1 MQTAK
6 ANSKSKQSG
15 KTAVRTPAVS
25 EAVAAQAQDPV
36 AAGSP
41 DMKPAEPQA
50 TDIGA
55 VNPVAETSPVE
66 QPAVHPETDVRLL
79 DLNKI
84 VNSTYN
90 PRKNFREE
98 TLLELAES
106 IRQSGVLQPIC
117 VRPRDEGFEI
127 VYGERR
133 YWAAAM
139 ANLKFI
145 PALVRDLSDAEAE
158 DAAITENLQRED
170 VRPREEAAAYKRAL
184 QSGRHTIES
193 LVGKFGKSEAYIRS
207 RLKLCELIDA
217 LAGMLDK
224 EEISV
229 GVATEIAKY
238 PADIQQEV
246 YNDHFAEGCY
256 SSWKTARIKEI
267 ARRLYERYMTKLESY
282 NFDKTEC
289 LSCQHNTANQVLF
302 KDECTGGCAGCQ
314 NRECMIRKNNEFLV
328 QKAVKLLKDDPRT
341 TLATGGET
349 PAAVQEALEQEGYH
363 VEELEYSVYHYD
375 KGPQMPDA
383 PQAEEFESEEEFSE
397 AQEEYEA
404 EMAAFAEETQ
414 QLEFDISEGRV
425 RKYAVIGNL
434 DIEIRYEEI
443 EDEEREVTV
452 NEGQDDEHKVFVTV
466 VPPSPLEGLMQQD
479 RRNREI
485 CYEHITTDM
494 KRVFLDV
501 KVANKPLQKEEQQ
514 MFYYAVM
521 QRVMSDSKLRQCGF
535 RPKEGSYLTDREQ
548 FAAAG
553 RITVK
558 QQAALVRAFLV
569 DYFRS
574 AAPEYGC
581 TDETLLTGMMCRFA
595 DMNFTEQS
603 QKVQQEYLQVYER
616 RKARLQEQI
625 DALQAKAESEELA
638 VSMQEAPDV
647 EPEELPDLLPD
658 ETPDAEPSP
667 EPLIIPMD
675 PDIEPDTRMP
685 EEMKAAA

>member
-55 VNPVAETSPVE
+55 VNPVAETSPAE
-66 QPAVHPETDVRLL
+66 QPAAHPETDVRLL

-90 PRKNFREE
+90 PRKNFRED

-106 IRQSGVLQPIC
+106 IKQSGVLQPIC

-139 ANLKFI
+139 AGLKFI
-145 PALVRDLSDAEAE
+145 PALIRELSDAEAE

-184 QSGRHTIES
+184 QSGRHTVES

-256 SSWKTARIKEI
+256 NSWKTARIKDI

-302 KDECTGGCAGCQ
+302 RDECAGGCAGCQ
-314 NRECMIRKNNEFLV
+314 NRECMIRKNEEFLV
-328 QKAVKLLKDDPRT
+328 QKALKLLKDDPRT
-341 TLATGGET
+341 MLATAGDT
-349 PAAVQEALEQEGYH
+349 PVAVLEALEKEGYH
-363 VEELEYSVYHYD
+363 VEELEYYINYYD
-375 KGPQMPDA
+375 TAPQMPDA
-383 PQAEEFESEEEFSE
+383 PQAENYVSETDIAE
-397 AQEEYEA
+397 AQERYEA
-404 EMAAFAEETQ
+404 RMARFAEQTQ
-414 QLEFDISEGRV
+414 QLEFNISEGRV
-425 RKYAVIGNL
+425 RKYAVIRSL
-434 DIEIRYEEI
+434 DIEFRYEELD
-443 EDEEREVTV
+443 DEEREVTV
-452 NEGQDDEHKVFVTV
+452 DNGQGGHTVHITV
-466 VPPSPLEGLMQQD
+466 VPPSPLEGLLQRD

-485 CYEHITTDM
+485 CYEHITADM
-494 KRVFLDV
+494 KRLFLDV
-501 KVANKPLQKEEQQ
+501 KVANKPLQKEEQH

-535 RPKEGSYLTDREQ
+535 RPKEGSYLTDEEQ

-553 RITVK
+553 RITAK
-558 QQAALVRAFLV
+558 QQAALTRAYLV
-569 DYFRS
+569 DFFRS
-574 AAPEYGC
+574 AAPEYRC

-595 DMNFTEQS
+595 DLNFAEQS
-603 QKVQQEYLQVYER
+603 KAVQQQYLETYEK

-625 DALQAKAESEELA
+625 DALHAKAEAEEMA
-638 VSMQEAPDV
+638 VSMQEAPDF
-647 EPEELPDLLPD
+647 EPETMPDLLPD
-658 ETPDAEPSP
+658 ETPDAAPQ
-667 EPLIIPMD
+667 PLIIPMD

>member
-1 MQTAK
+1 
-6 ANSKSKQSG
+6 
-15 KTAVRTPAVS
+15 
-25 EAVAAQAQDPV
+25 
-36 AAGSP
+36 
-41 DMKPAEPQA
+41 
-50 TDIGA
+50 
-55 VNPVAETSPVE
+55 
-66 QPAVHPETDVRLL
+66 
-79 DLNKI
+79 
-84 VNSTYN
+84 
-90 PRKNFREE
+90 
-98 TLLELAES
+98 
-106 IRQSGVLQPIC
+106 
-117 VRPRDEGFEI
+117 
-127 VYGERR
+127 
-133 YWAAAM
+133 
-139 ANLKFI
+139 
-145 PALVRDLSDAEAE
+145 
-158 DAAITENLQRED
+158 
-170 VRPREEAAAYKRAL
+170 
-184 QSGRHTIES
+184 
-193 LVGKFGKSEAYIRS
+193 
-207 RLKLCELIDA
+207 
-217 LAGMLDK
+217 
-224 EEISV
+224 
-229 GVATEIAKY
+229 
-238 PADIQQEV
+238 
-246 YNDHFAEGCY
+246 
-256 SSWKTARIKEI
+256 
-267 ARRLYERYMTKLESY
+267 
-282 NFDKTEC
+282 
-289 LSCQHNTANQVLF
+289 
-302 KDECTGGCAGCQ
+302 
-314 NRECMIRKNNEFLV
+314 
-328 QKAVKLLKDDPRT
+328 
-341 TLATGGET
+341 
-349 PAAVQEALEQEGYH
+349 
-363 VEELEYSVYHYD
+363 
-375 KGPQMPDA
+375 MPDA
-383 PQAEEFESEEEFSE
+383 PQAEEFESEEDFT
-397 AQEEYEA
+397 AAKEEYGA
-404 EMAAFAEETQ
+404 EMAVFAEETQ

-425 RKYAVIGNL
+425 RKYAIIGNL

-658 ETPDAEPSP
+658 EPPAAEPSP

>member
-1 MQTAK
+1 MQTMK
-6 ANSKSKQSG
+6 SDSKSKKSG
-15 KTAVRTPAVS
+15 KGAAAAVIV
-25 EAVAAQAQDPV
+25 PV
-36 AAGSP
+36 AVTPETQGQTS
-41 DMKPAEPQA
+41 
-50 TDIGA
+50 
-55 VNPVAETSPVE
+55 AETAATQDSGAEVQASVAPTVPVQQE
-66 QPAVHPETDVRLL
+66 EPLVQLL

-90 PRKNFREE
+90 PRKDFREE
-98 TLLELAES
+98 TLLELSES

-117 VRPRDEGFEI
+117 VRPKDEGFEI

-139 ANLKFI
+139 AGLKYI
-145 PALVRDLSDAEAE
+145 PALVRELTDAEAE

-170 VRPREEAAAYKRAL
+170 VKPREEAAAYNKAI

-207 RLKLCELIDA
+207 RLKLCGLIDA
-217 LAGMLDK
+217 LAEQLDK

-238 PADIQQEV
+238 PAEVQQQVFDE
-246 YNDHFAEGCY
+246 HFAEGCY
-256 SSWKTARIKEI
+256 SSWKNARVKEI

-302 KDECTGGCAGCQ
+302 RDECSGGCAGCQ
-314 NRECMIRKNNEFLV
+314 NRECMIRKNEEFLV
-328 QKAVKLLKDDPRT
+328 QKALKLLKDVPRT
-341 TLATGGET
+341 TRSTTGDT
-349 PAAVQEALEQEGYH
+349 PVAVLEALGKEGYH
-363 VEELEYSVYHYD
+363 VEELEYHISYYD
-375 KGPQMPDA
+375 EAPQMPDT
-383 PQAEEFESEEEFSE
+383 PQAENYVSETDFAE
-397 AQEEYEA
+397 AQERYEA
-404 EMAAFAEETQ
+404 RMARFAEQTQ
-414 QLEFDISEGRV
+414 QLEFDVSEGRV
-425 RKYAVIGNL
+425 RKYAVIRSL
-434 DIEIRYEEI
+434 DIEFRYEELD
-443 EDEEREVTV
+443 DEEREVTV
-452 NEGQDDEHKVFVTV
+452 DDGQGGHTVHVTV
-466 VPPSPLEGLMQQD
+466 VPPSPLEGLLQQD

-535 RPKEGSYLTDREQ
+535 RPKESSYLTDSEQ

-553 RITVK
+553 RITAK
-558 QQAALVRAFLV
+558 QQAALIRAYLV

-574 AAPEYGC
+574 AAPEYRC

-603 QKVQQEYLQVYER
+603 QKVQQEYLKVYER

-625 DALQAKAESEELA
+625 DALHAKAEAEEMA
-638 VSMQEAPDV
+638 VSMQEVSDF
-647 EPEELPDLLPD
+647 EPEQQPEEPEVQPD
-658 ETPDAEPSP
+658 EIQPQLPTVIPADP
-667 EPLIIPMD
+667 E
-675 PDIEPDTRMP
+675 IEPDTRMP
-685 EEMKAAA
+685 EEMHMAA

>member
-55 VNPVAETSPVE
+55 VNPVAETSPAE
-66 QPAVHPETDVRLL
+66 QPAAHPETDVRLL

-106 IRQSGVLQPIC
+106 IKQSGVLQPIC

-133 YWAAAM
+133 YWGAAM
-139 ANLKFI
+139 AGLKFI
-145 PALVRDLSDAEAE
+145 PALVRNLSDAEAE

-184 QSGRHTIES
+184 QSGRHTVES

-217 LAGMLDK
+217 LAGLLDK

-246 YNDHFAEGCY
+246 YDDHFAEGCY

-341 TLATGGET
+341 TLATDGET
-349 PAAVQEALEQEGYH
+349 PAAVLEALEQEGYH
-363 VEELEYSVYHYD
+363 VEELEYNAGYYD
-375 KGPQMPDA
+375 KAPQMPDV
-383 PQAEEFESEEEFSE
+383 PQAENYVSEVDFAE
-397 AQEEYEA
+397 AQERHEIRMIRFTEQ
-404 EMAAFAEETQ
+404 TQ

-443 EDEEREVTV
+443 GDEEREVTV

-466 VPPSPLEGLMQQD
+466 VPPSPLEGLLQQE
-479 RRNREI
+479 RRYREI

-553 RITVK
+553 RITAK
-558 QQAALVRAFLV
+558 QQAALVRAYLV
-569 DYFRS
+569 DS
-574 AAPEYGC
+574 GVWMYG
-581 TDETLLTGMMCRFA
+581 R
-595 DMNFTEQS
+595 N
-603 QKVQQEYLQVYER
+603 
-616 RKARLQEQI
+616 
-625 DALQAKAESEELA
+625 
-638 VSMQEAPDV
+638 APDGNDV
-647 EPEELPDLLPD
+647 PLRGYELHGAEPEGAARVSESLRASQSPSSGADRCFAGKSRSGRKGRFDAGDSGLRARGTPGSGAGRDARRRAVAGAAYYSAGSRYRTRHPNAGGD
-658 ETPDAEPSP
+658 ENGGIVT
-667 EPLIIPMD
+667 
-675 PDIEPDTRMP
+675 T
-685 EEMKAAA
+685 

>member
-1 MQTAK
+1 MQTMK
-6 ANSKSKQSG
+6 SDSKSKKSG
-15 KTAVRTPAVS
+15 KGAAAAVIV
-25 EAVAAQAQDPV
+25 PV
-36 AAGSP
+36 AVTPETQGQTS
-41 DMKPAEPQA
+41 
-50 TDIGA
+50 
-55 VNPVAETSPVE
+55 AETAATQDSGAEVQASVAPTVPVQQE
-66 QPAVHPETDVRLL
+66 EPLVQLL

-90 PRKNFREE
+90 PRKDFREE
-98 TLLELAES
+98 TLLELSES

-117 VRPRDEGFEI
+117 VRPKDEGFEI

-139 ANLKFI
+139 AGLKYI
-145 PALVRDLSDAEAE
+145 PDLVRELTDAEAE

-170 VRPREEAAAYKRAL
+170 VKPREEAAAYNKAI

-207 RLKLCELIDA
+207 RLKLCGLIDA
-217 LAGMLDK
+217 LAEQLDK

-238 PADIQQEV
+238 PAEVQQQVFDE
-246 YNDHFAEGCY
+246 HFAEGCY
-256 SSWKTARIKEI
+256 SSWKNARVKEI

-302 KDECTGGCAGCQ
+302 RDECSGGCAGCQ
-314 NRECMIRKNNEFLV
+314 NRECMIRKNEEFLV
-328 QKAVKLLKDDPRT
+328 QKALKLLKDDPRT
-341 TLATGGET
+341 TLATTGDT
-349 PAAVQEALEQEGYH
+349 PVAVLEALGKEGYH
-363 VEELEYSVYHYD
+363 VEELEYHISYYD
-375 KGPQMPDA
+375 EAPQMPDT
-383 PQAEEFESEEEFSE
+383 PQAENYVSETDFAE
-397 AQEEYEA
+397 AQERYEA
-404 EMAAFAEETQ
+404 RMARFAEQTQ
-414 QLEFDISEGRV
+414 QLEFDVSEGRV
-425 RKYAVIGNL
+425 RKYAVIRSL
-434 DIEIRYEEI
+434 DIEFRYEELD
-443 EDEEREVTV
+443 DEEREVTV
-452 NEGQDDEHKVFVTV
+452 DDGQGGHTVHVTV
-466 VPPSPLEGLMQQD
+466 VPPSPLEGLLQQD

-535 RPKEGSYLTDREQ
+535 RPKESSYLTDSEQ

-553 RITVK
+553 RITAK
-558 QQAALVRAFLV
+558 QQAALIRAYLV

-574 AAPEYGC
+574 AAPEYRC

-603 QKVQQEYLQVYER
+603 QKVQQEYLKVYER

-625 DALQAKAESEELA
+625 DALHAKAEAEEMA
-638 VSMQEAPDV
+638 VSMQEVSDF
-647 EPEELPDLLPD
+647 EPEQQPEEPEVQPD
-658 ETPDAEPSP
+658 EIQPQLPTVIPADP
-667 EPLIIPMD
+667 E
-675 PDIEPDTRMP
+675 IEPDTRMP
-685 EEMKAAA
+685 EEMHMAA

>member
-15 KTAVRTPAVS
+15 KSAVRTPAVS

-55 VNPVAETSPVE
+55 VNPVAETSPAE
-66 QPAVHPETDVRLL
+66 QPAAHPETDVRLL

-106 IRQSGVLQPIC
+106 IKQSGVLQPIC

-139 ANLKFI
+139 AGLKFI

-256 SSWKTARIKEI
+256 NSWKTARIKEI

-341 TLATGGET
+341 TLATDGET
-349 PAAVQEALEQEGYH
+349 PAAVLEALEQEGYH
-363 VEELEYSVYHYD
+363 VEELEYNAGYYD
-375 KGPQMPDA
+375 KAPQMPDV
-383 PQAEEFESEEEFSE
+383 PQAENYVSEVDFAE
-397 AQEEYEA
+397 AQERHEIRMIRFTEQ
-404 EMAAFAEETQ
+404 TQ

-443 EDEEREVTV
+443 GDEEVTV

-466 VPPSPLEGLMQQD
+466 VPPSPLEGLLQQE
-479 RRNREI
+479 RRYREI

-553 RITVK
+553 RITAK
-558 QQAALVRAFLV
+558 QQAALVRAYLV

-574 AAPEYGC
+574 AAPDFRC

-603 QKVQQEYLQVYER
+603 QKVQQEYLKVYER

-625 DALQAKAESEELA
+625 DALQAKAEAEEKVA
-638 VSMQEAPDV
+638 SMQETPDF
-647 EPEELPDLLPD
+647 EPEELPDLVPD
-658 ETPDAEPSP
+658 EMPDAEPSP
-667 EPLIIPMD
+667 EPLIIPLD

-685 EEMKAAA
+685 EEMKTAA

>member
-1 MQTAK
+1 MQTMK
-6 ANSKSKQSG
+6 SNSKSKKSG
-15 KTAVRTPAVS
+15 KC
-25 EAVAAQAQDPV
+25 VAAAAIVQGTVTPKTQEQA
-36 AAGSP
+36 S
-41 DMKPAEPQA
+41 
-50 TDIGA
+50 
-55 VNPVAETSPVE
+55 AETATTQDSGAEVQASVVPTVPVQQE
-66 QPAVHPETDVRLL
+66 EPLVQLL

-90 PRKNFREE
+90 PRKDFREE
-98 TLLELAES
+98 TLLELSES

-117 VRPRDEGFEI
+117 VRPKDEGFEI

-139 ANLKFI
+139 AGLKYI
-145 PALVRDLSDAEAE
+145 PALVRELTDAEAE

-170 VRPREEAAAYKRAL
+170 VKPREEAAAYNKAI

-207 RLKLCELIDA
+207 RLKLCGLIDA
-217 LAGMLDK
+217 LAAQLDK

-238 PADIQQEV
+238 PAEVQQQVFDE
-246 YNDHFAEGCY
+246 HFAEGCY
-256 SSWKTARIKEI
+256 SSWKNARVKEI

-302 KDECTGGCAGCQ
+302 RDECSGGCAGCQ
-314 NRECMIRKNNEFLV
+314 NRECMIRKNEEFLV
-328 QKAVKLLKDDPRT
+328 QKALKLLKDDPRT
-341 TLATGGET
+341 TLATAGDT
-349 PAAVQEALEQEGYH
+349 PVAVLEALEKEGYH
-363 VEELEYSVYHYD
+363 VEELEYYINYYD
-375 KGPQMPDA
+375 KAPQMPNA
-383 PQAEEFESEEEFSE
+383 PQAENYVSETDFTE
-397 AQEEYEA
+397 AQERYEA
-404 EMAAFAEETQ
+404 RMARFAEQTQ
-414 QLEFDISEGRV
+414 QLEFNVSEGRV
-425 RKYAVIGNL
+425 RKYAVIRSL
-434 DIEIRYEEI
+434 DIEFRYEELD
-443 EDEEREVTV
+443 DEEREVTV
-452 NEGQDDEHKVFVTV
+452 DDGQGGHTVHVTV
-466 VPPSPLEGLMQQD
+466 VPPSPLEGLLQQD

-553 RITVK
+553 RITAK
-558 QQAALVRAFLV
+558 QQAALIRAYLV
-569 DYFRS
+569 DFFRS
-574 AAPEYGC
+574 AAPEYRC

-595 DMNFTEQS
+595 DLNFAEQS
-603 QKVQQEYLQVYER
+603 EAVQQQYLETYEK

-625 DALQAKAESEELA
+625 DALHAKAEAEELA
-638 VSMQEAPDV
+638 VSIQEAPDF
-647 EPEELPDLLPD
+647 EPEKLPDLQPD
-658 ETPDAEPSP
+658 ETPDAAPQ
-667 EPLIIPMD
+667 PLIIPID
-675 PDIEPDTRMP
+675 PEIEPDTRIP
-685 EEMKAAA
+685 EEMKMAA

>member
-1 MQTAK
+1 MK
-6 ANSKSKQSG
+6 SDSKSKKSG
-15 KTAVRTPAVS
+15 KGAAAAVIV
-25 EAVAAQAQDPV
+25 PV
-36 AAGSP
+36 AVTPETQGQTS
-41 DMKPAEPQA
+41 
-50 TDIGA
+50 
-55 VNPVAETSPVE
+55 AETAATQDSGAEVQASVAPTVPVQQE
-66 QPAVHPETDVRLL
+66 EPLVQLL

-90 PRKNFREE
+90 PRKDFREE
-98 TLLELAES
+98 TLLELSES

-117 VRPRDEGFEI
+117 VRPKDEGFEI

-139 ANLKFI
+139 AGLKYI
-145 PALVRDLSDAEAE
+145 PALVRELTDAEAE

-170 VRPREEAAAYKRAL
+170 VKPREEAAAYNKAI

-207 RLKLCELIDA
+207 RLKLCGLIDA
-217 LAGMLDK
+217 LAEQLDK

-238 PADIQQEV
+238 PAEVQQQVFDE
-246 YNDHFAEGCY
+246 HFAEGCY
-256 SSWKTARIKEI
+256 SSWKNARVKEI

-302 KDECTGGCAGCQ
+302 RDECSGGCAGCQ
-314 NRECMIRKNNEFLV
+314 NRECMIRKNEEFLV
-328 QKAVKLLKDDPRT
+328 QKALKLLKDDPRT
-341 TLATGGET
+341 TLATTGDT
-349 PAAVQEALEQEGYH
+349 PVAVLEALGKEGYH
-363 VEELEYSVYHYD
+363 VEELEYHISYYD
-375 KGPQMPDA
+375 EAPQMPDT
-383 PQAEEFESEEEFSE
+383 PQAENYVSETDFAE
-397 AQEEYEA
+397 AQERYEA
-404 EMAAFAEETQ
+404 RMARFAEQTQ
-414 QLEFDISEGRV
+414 QLEFDVSEGRV
-425 RKYAVIGNL
+425 RKYAVIRSL
-434 DIEIRYEEI
+434 DIEFRYEELD
-443 EDEEREVTV
+443 DEEREVTV
-452 NEGQDDEHKVFVTV
+452 DDGQGGHTVHVTV
-466 VPPSPLEGLMQQD
+466 VPPSPLEGLLQQD

-535 RPKEGSYLTDREQ
+535 RPKESSYLTDSEQ

-553 RITVK
+553 RITAK
-558 QQAALVRAFLV
+558 QQAALIRAYLV

-574 AAPEYGC
+574 AAPEYRC

-603 QKVQQEYLQVYER
+603 QKVQQEYLKVYER

-625 DALQAKAESEELA
+625 DALHAKAEAEEMA
-638 VSMQEAPDV
+638 VSMQEVSDF
-647 EPEELPDLLPD
+647 EPEQQPEEPEVQPD
-658 ETPDAEPSP
+658 EIQPQLPTVIPADP
-667 EPLIIPMD
+667 E
-675 PDIEPDTRMP
+675 IEPDTRMP
-685 EEMKAAA
+685 EEMHMAA

>member
-1 MQTAK
+1 MQTMK
-6 ANSKSKQSG
+6 SDSKSKKSG
-15 KTAVRTPAVS
+15 KGAAAAVIV
-25 EAVAAQAQDPV
+25 PV
-36 AAGSP
+36 AVTPETQGQTS
-41 DMKPAEPQA
+41 
-50 TDIGA
+50 
-55 VNPVAETSPVE
+55 AETAATQDSGAEVQASVAPTVPVQQE
-66 QPAVHPETDVRLL
+66 EPLVQLL

-90 PRKNFREE
+90 PRKDFREE
-98 TLLELAES
+98 TLLELSES

-117 VRPRDEGFEI
+117 VRPKDEGFEI

-139 ANLKFI
+139 AGLKYI
-145 PALVRDLSDAEAE
+145 PALVRELTDAEAE

-170 VRPREEAAAYKRAL
+170 VKPREEAAAYNKAI

-207 RLKLCELIDA
+207 RLKLCGLIDA
-217 LAGMLDK
+217 LAEQLDK

-238 PADIQQEV
+238 PAEVQQQVFDE
-246 YNDHFAEGCY
+246 HFAEGCY
-256 SSWKTARIKEI
+256 SSWKNARVKEI

-302 KDECTGGCAGCQ
+302 RDECSGGCAGCQ
-314 NRECMIRKNNEFLV
+314 NRECMIRKNEEFLV
-328 QKAVKLLKDDPRT
+328 QKALKLLKDDPRT
-341 TLATGGET
+341 TLATTGDT
-349 PAAVQEALEQEGYH
+349 PVAVLEALGKEGYH
-363 VEELEYSVYHYD
+363 VEELEYHISYYD
-375 KGPQMPDA
+375 EAPQMPDT
-383 PQAEEFESEEEFSE
+383 PQAENYVSETDFAE
-397 AQEEYEA
+397 AQERYEA
-404 EMAAFAEETQ
+404 RMARFAEQTQ
-414 QLEFDISEGRV
+414 QLEFDVSEGRV
-425 RKYAVIGNL
+425 RKYAVIRSL
-434 DIEIRYEEI
+434 DIEFRYEELD
-443 EDEEREVTV
+443 DEEREVTV
-452 NEGQDDEHKVFVTV
+452 DDGQGGHTVHVTV
-466 VPPSPLEGLMQQD
+466 VPPSPLEGLLQQD

-501 KVANKPLQKEEQQ
+501 KVANKPFQKEEQQ

-553 RITVK
+553 RITAK
-558 QQAALVRAFLV
+558 QQAALVRAYLV

-574 AAPEYGC
+574 AAPDFRC

-603 QKVQQEYLQVYER
+603 QKVQQEYLKVYER

-625 DALQAKAESEELA
+625 DALHAKAEAEEMA
-638 VSMQEAPDV
+638 VSMQEVSDF
-647 EPEELPDLLPD
+647 EPEQQPEEPEVQPD
-658 ETPDAEPSP
+658 EIQPQLPTVIPADP
-667 EPLIIPMD
+667 E
-675 PDIEPDTRMP
+675 IEPDTRMP
-685 EEMKAAA
+685 EEMHMAA

>member
-1 MQTAK
+1 MQTMK
-6 ANSKSKQSG
+6 SDSKSKKSG
-15 KTAVRTPAVS
+15 KGAAAAVIV
-25 EAVAAQAQDPV
+25 PV
-36 AAGSP
+36 AVTPETQGQTS
-41 DMKPAEPQA
+41 
-50 TDIGA
+50 
-55 VNPVAETSPVE
+55 AETAATQDSGAEVQASVAPTVPVQQE
-66 QPAVHPETDVRLL
+66 EPLVQLL

-90 PRKNFREE
+90 PRKDFREE
-98 TLLELAES
+98 TLLELSES

-117 VRPRDEGFEI
+117 VRPKDEGFEI

-139 ANLKFI
+139 AGLKYI
-145 PALVRDLSDAEAE
+145 PALVRELTDAEAE

-170 VRPREEAAAYKRAL
+170 VKPREEAAAYNKAI

-207 RLKLCELIDA
+207 RLKLCGLIDA
-217 LAGMLDK
+217 LAEQLDK

-238 PADIQQEV
+238 PAEVQQQVFDE
-246 YNDHFAEGCY
+246 HFAEGCY
-256 SSWKTARIKEI
+256 SSWKNARVKEI

-341 TLATGGET
+341 TLATDGET
-349 PAAVQEALEQEGYH
+349 PAAVLEALEKEGYH

-434 DIEIRYEEI
+434 DIEFRYEEI
-443 EDEEREVTV
+443 EDEEREMTV

-466 VPPSPLEGLMQQD
+466 VPPSPLEGLLQQE
-479 RRNREI
+479 RRYREI

-535 RPKEGSYLTDREQ
+535 RPKESSYLTDSEQ

-553 RITVK
+553 RITAK
-558 QQAALVRAFLV
+558 QQAALIRAYLV

-574 AAPEYGC
+574 AAPEYRC
-581 TDETLLTGMMCRFA
+581 TDETLLTGMMCCFA

-603 QKVQQEYLQVYER
+603 QKVQQEYLKVYER

-625 DALQAKAESEELA
+625 DALHAKAEAEEMA
-638 VSMQEAPDV
+638 VSMQEVSDF
-647 EPEELPDLLPD
+647 EPEQQPEEPEVQPD
-658 ETPDAEPSP
+658 EIQPQLPTVIPADP
-667 EPLIIPMD
+667 E
-675 PDIEPDTRMP
+675 IEPDTRMP
-685 EEMKAAA
+685 EEMHMAA

>member
-1 MQTAK
+1 MQTMK
-6 ANSKSKQSG
+6 SDSKSKKSG
-15 KTAVRTPAVS
+15 KGAAAAVIV
-25 EAVAAQAQDPV
+25 PV
-36 AAGSP
+36 AVTPETQGQTS
-41 DMKPAEPQA
+41 
-50 TDIGA
+50 
-55 VNPVAETSPVE
+55 AETAATQDSGAEVQASVAPTVPVQQE
-66 QPAVHPETDVRLL
+66 EPLVQLL

-90 PRKNFREE
+90 PRKDFREE
-98 TLLELAES
+98 TLLELSES

-117 VRPRDEGFEI
+117 VRPKDEGFEI

-139 ANLKFI
+139 AGLKYI
-145 PALVRDLSDAEAE
+145 PALVRELTDAEAE

-170 VRPREEAAAYKRAL
+170 VKPREEAAAYNKAI

-207 RLKLCELIDA
+207 RLKLCGLIDA
-217 LAGMLDK
+217 LAEQLDK

-238 PADIQQEV
+238 PAEVQQQVFDE
-246 YNDHFAEGCY
+246 HFAEGCY
-256 SSWKTARIKEI
+256 SSWKHARVKEI

-302 KDECTGGCAGCQ
+302 RDECSGGCAGCQ
-314 NRECMIRKNNEFLV
+314 NRECMIRKNEEFLV
-328 QKAVKLLKDDPRT
+328 QKALKLLKDDPRT
-341 TLATGGET
+341 TLATTGDT
-349 PAAVQEALEQEGYH
+349 PVAVLEALGKEGYH
-363 VEELEYSVYHYD
+363 VEELEYHISYYD
-375 KGPQMPDA
+375 EAPQMPDT
-383 PQAEEFESEEEFSE
+383 PQAENYVSETDFAE
-397 AQEEYEA
+397 AQERYEA
-404 EMAAFAEETQ
+404 RMARFAEQTQ
-414 QLEFDISEGRV
+414 QLEFDVSEGRV
-425 RKYAVIGNL
+425 RKYAVIRSL
-434 DIEIRYEEI
+434 DIEFRYEELD
-443 EDEEREVTV
+443 DEEREVTV
-452 NEGQDDEHKVFVTV
+452 DDGQGGHTVHVTV
-466 VPPSPLEGLMQQD
+466 VPPSPLEGLLQQD

-494 KRVFLDV
+494 KRVLLDV

-535 RPKEGSYLTDREQ
+535 RPKESSYLTDSEQ

-553 RITVK
+553 RITAK
-558 QQAALVRAFLV
+558 QQAALIRAYLV

-574 AAPEYGC
+574 AAPEYRC

-603 QKVQQEYLQVYER
+603 QKVQQEYLKVYER

-625 DALQAKAESEELA
+625 DALHAKAEAEEMA
-638 VSMQEAPDV
+638 VSMQEVSDF
-647 EPEELPDLLPD
+647 EPEQQPEEPEVQPD
-658 ETPDAEPSP
+658 EIQPQLPTVIPADP
-667 EPLIIPMD
+667 E
-675 PDIEPDTRMP
+675 IEPDTRMP
-685 EEMKAAA
+685 EEMHMAA

>member
-55 VNPVAETSPVE
+55 VNPVAETSPAE
-66 QPAVHPETDVRLL
+66 QPAAHPETDVRLL

-90 PRKNFREE
+90 PRKNFRED

-139 ANLKFI
+139 AGLQFI
-145 PALVRDLSDAEAE
+145 PALIRELSDAEAE

-170 VRPREEAAAYKRAL
+170 VKPREEAAAYNKAI

-193 LVGKFGKSEAYIRS
+193 LVCKFGKSEAYIRS

-217 LAGMLDK
+217 LAEMLDK
-224 EEISV
+224 EDISV

-238 PADIQQEV
+238 PAEIQQEV

-256 SSWKTARIKEI
+256 NSWKTARIKDI

-282 NFDKTEC
+282 NFDKIEC

-302 KDECTGGCAGCQ
+302 RDECAGGCAGCQ
-314 NRECMIRKNNEFLV
+314 NRECMIRKNEEFLV
-328 QKAVKLLKDDPRT
+328 QKALKLLKDDPRT
-341 TLATGGET
+341 TLATAGDT
-349 PAAVQEALEQEGYH
+349 PVAVLEALEKEGYH
-363 VEELEYSVYHYD
+363 VEELEYYINYYD
-375 KGPQMPDA
+375 TAPQMPDA
-383 PQAEEFESEEEFSE
+383 PQAENYVSETDFAE
-397 AQEEYEA
+397 AQERYEA
-404 EMAAFAEETQ
+404 RMARFAEQTQ
-414 QLEFDISEGRV
+414 QLEFNVSEGRV
-425 RKYAVIGNL
+425 RKYAVIRSL
-434 DIEIRYEEI
+434 DIEFRYEELD
-443 EDEEREVTV
+443 DEEQEVTV
-452 NEGQDDEHKVFVTV
+452 DDGQGGHTVHVTV
-466 VPPSPLEGLMQQD
+466 VPPSPLEGLLQRD

-485 CYEHITTDM
+485 CYEHITADM
-494 KRVFLDV
+494 KRLFLDV

-535 RPKEGSYLTDREQ
+535 RPKEDSYLTAEEQ

-553 RITVK
+553 RITAK
-558 QQAALVRAFLV
+558 QQAALIRAYLV
-569 DYFRS
+569 DFFRS
-574 AAPEYGC
+574 AAPEYRC

-595 DMNFTEQS
+595 DLNFAEQS
-603 QKVQQEYLQVYER
+603 EAVQQQYLETYEK

-625 DALQAKAESEELA
+625 DALHAKAEAEELA
-638 VSMQEAPDV
+638 VSMQEAPDF
-647 EPEELPDLLPD
+647 EPEDLPDLLPD
-658 ETPDAEPSP
+658 ETPDAAPQ
-667 EPLIIPMD
+667 PLIIPMD

>member
-1 MQTAK
+1 MQTMK
-6 ANSKSKQSG
+6 SDSKSKKSG
-15 KTAVRTPAVS
+15 KGAAAAVIV
-25 EAVAAQAQDPV
+25 PV
-36 AAGSP
+36 AVTPETQGQTS
-41 DMKPAEPQA
+41 
-50 TDIGA
+50 
-55 VNPVAETSPVE
+55 AETAATQDSGAEVQASVAPTVPVQQE
-66 QPAVHPETDVRLL
+66 EPLVQLL

-90 PRKNFREE
+90 PRKDFREE
-98 TLLELAES
+98 TLLELSES

-117 VRPRDEGFEI
+117 VRPKDEGFEI

-139 ANLKFI
+139 AGLKYI
-145 PALVRDLSDAEAE
+145 PALVRELTDAEAE

-170 VRPREEAAAYKRAL
+170 VKPREEAAAYNKAI

-207 RLKLCELIDA
+207 RLKLCGLIDA
-217 LAGMLDK
+217 LAEQLDK

-238 PADIQQEV
+238 PAEVQQQVFDE
-246 YNDHFAEGCY
+246 HFAEGCY
-256 SSWKTARIKEI
+256 SSWKNARVKEI

-302 KDECTGGCAGCQ
+302 RDECSGGCAGCQ
-314 NRECMIRKNNEFLV
+314 NRECMIRKNEEFLV
-328 QKAVKLLKDDPRT
+328 QKALKLLKDDPRT
-341 TLATGGET
+341 TLATTGDT
-349 PAAVQEALEQEGYH
+349 PVAVLEALGKEGYH
-363 VEELEYSVYHYD
+363 VEELEYHISYYD
-375 KGPQMPDA
+375 EAPQMPDT
-383 PQAEEFESEEEFSE
+383 PQAENYVSETDFAE
-397 AQEEYEA
+397 AQERYEA
-404 EMAAFAEETQ
+404 RMARFAEQTQ
-414 QLEFDISEGRV
+414 QLEFDVSEGRV
-425 RKYAVIGNL
+425 RKYAVIRSL
-434 DIEIRYEEI
+434 DIEFRYEELD
-443 EDEEREVTV
+443 DEEREVTV
-452 NEGQDDEHKVFVTV
+452 DDGQGGHTVHVTV
-466 VPPSPLEGLMQQD
+466 VPPSPLEGLLQQD

-535 RPKEGSYLTDREQ
+535 RPKESSYLTDSEQ

-553 RITVK
+553 RITAK
-558 QQAALVRAFLV
+558 QQAALIRAYLV

-574 AAPEYGC
+574 AAPEYRC

-595 DMNFTEQS
+595 DMNFAEQS
-603 QKVQQEYLQVYER
+603 QKVQQEYLKVYER

-625 DALQAKAESEELA
+625 DALHAKAEAEEMA
-638 VSMQEAPDV
+638 VSMQEVSDF
-647 EPEELPDLLPD
+647 EPEQQPEEPEVQPD
-658 ETPDAEPSP
+658 EIQPQLPTVIPADP
-667 EPLIIPMD
+667 E
-675 PDIEPDTRMP
+675 IEPDTRMP
-685 EEMKAAA
+685 EEMHMAA

>member
-1 MQTAK
+1 MQTMK
-6 ANSKSKQSG
+6 SDSKSKKSG
-15 KTAVRTPAVS
+15 KGAAAAVIV
-25 EAVAAQAQDPV
+25 PV
-36 AAGSP
+36 AVTPETQGQTS
-41 DMKPAEPQA
+41 
-50 TDIGA
+50 
-55 VNPVAETSPVE
+55 AETAATQDSGAEVQASVAPMVPVQQE
-66 QPAVHPETDVRLL
+66 EPLVQLL

-90 PRKNFREE
+90 PRKDFREE
-98 TLLELAES
+98 TLLELSES

-117 VRPRDEGFEI
+117 VRPKDEGFEI

-139 ANLKFI
+139 AGLKYI
-145 PALVRDLSDAEAE
+145 PALVRELTDAEAE

-170 VRPREEAAAYKRAL
+170 VKPREEAAAYNKAI

-207 RLKLCELIDA
+207 RLKLCGLIDA
-217 LAGMLDK
+217 LAEQLDK

-238 PADIQQEV
+238 PAEVQQQVFDE
-246 YNDHFAEGCY
+246 HFAEGCY
-256 SSWKTARIKEI
+256 SSWKNARVKEI

-302 KDECTGGCAGCQ
+302 RDECSGGCAGCQ
-314 NRECMIRKNNEFLV
+314 NRECMIRKNEEFLV
-328 QKAVKLLKDDPRT
+328 QKALKLLKDDPRT
-341 TLATGGET
+341 TLATTGDT
-349 PAAVQEALEQEGYH
+349 PVAVLEALGKEGYH
-363 VEELEYSVYHYD
+363 VEELEYHISYYD
-375 KGPQMPDA
+375 EAPQMPDT
-383 PQAEEFESEEEFSE
+383 PQAENYVSETDFAE
-397 AQEEYEA
+397 AQERYEA
-404 EMAAFAEETQ
+404 RMARFAEQTQ
-414 QLEFDISEGRV
+414 QLEFDVSEGRV
-425 RKYAVIGNL
+425 RKYAVIRSL
-434 DIEIRYEEI
+434 DIEFRYEELD
-443 EDEEREVTV
+443 DEEREVTV
-452 NEGQDDEHKVFVTV
+452 DDGQGGHTVHVTV
-466 VPPSPLEGLMQQD
+466 VPPSPLEGLLQQD

-535 RPKEGSYLTDREQ
+535 RPKESSYLTDSEQ

-553 RITVK
+553 RITAK
-558 QQAALVRAFLV
+558 QQAALIRAYLV

-574 AAPEYGC
+574 AAPEYRC

-603 QKVQQEYLQVYER
+603 QKVQQEYLKVYER

-625 DALQAKAESEELA
+625 DALHAKAEAEEMA
-638 VSMQEAPDV
+638 VSMQEVSDF
-647 EPEELPDLLPD
+647 EPEQQPEEPEVQPD
-658 ETPDAEPSP
+658 EIQPQLPTVIPADP
-667 EPLIIPMD
+667 E
-675 PDIEPDTRMP
+675 IEPDTRMP
-685 EEMKAAA
+685 EEMHMAA

>member
-55 VNPVAETSPVE
+55 VNPVAETSPAE
-66 QPAVHPETDVRLL
+66 QPAAHPETDVRLL

-90 PRKNFREE
+90 PRKNFRED

-106 IRQSGVLQPIC
+106 IKQSGVLQPIC

-139 ANLKFI
+139 AGLKFI
-145 PALVRDLSDAEAE
+145 PALIRELSDAEAE

-184 QSGRHTIES
+184 QSGRHTVES

-256 SSWKTARIKEI
+256 NSWKTARIKEI

-341 TLATGGET
+341 TLATDGET
-349 PAAVQEALEQEGYH
+349 PAAVLEALEQEGYH
-363 VEELEYSVYHYD
+363 VEELEYNAGYYD
-375 KGPQMPDA
+375 KAPQMPDV
-383 PQAEEFESEEEFSE
+383 PQAENYVSEVDFAE
-397 AQEEYEA
+397 AQERHEIRMIRFTEQ
-404 EMAAFAEETQ
+404 TQ

-443 EDEEREVTV
+443 GDEEREVTV

-466 VPPSPLEGLMQQD
+466 VPPSPLEGLLQQE
-479 RRNREI
+479 RRYREI

-553 RITVK
+553 RITAK
-558 QQAALVRAFLV
+558 QQAALVRAYLV

-574 AAPEYGC
+574 AAPDFRC

-595 DMNFTEQS
+595 DMNFTEQR
-603 QKVQQEYLQVYER
+603 VQQEYLKVYER

-625 DALQAKAESEELA
+625 DALQAKAEAEEKVA
-638 VSMQEAPDV
+638 SMQETPDF
-647 EPEELPDLLPD
+647 EPEELPDLVPD
-658 ETPDAEPSP
+658 EMPDAEPSP
-667 EPLIIPMD
+667 EPLIIPLD

-685 EEMKAAA
+685 EEMKTAA

>member
-1 MQTAK
+1 MQTMK
-6 ANSKSKQSG
+6 SDSKSKKSG
-15 KTAVRTPAVS
+15 KGAAAAVIV
-25 EAVAAQAQDPV
+25 PV
-36 AAGSP
+36 AVTPETQGQTS
-41 DMKPAEPQA
+41 
-50 TDIGA
+50 
-55 VNPVAETSPVE
+55 AETAATQDSGAEVQASVAPTVPVQQE
-66 QPAVHPETDVRLL
+66 EPLVQLL

-90 PRKNFREE
+90 PRKDFREE
-98 TLLELAES
+98 TLLELSES

-117 VRPRDEGFEI
+117 VRPKDEGFEI

-139 ANLKFI
+139 AGLKYI
-145 PALVRDLSDAEAE
+145 PALVRELTDAEAE

-170 VRPREEAAAYKRAL
+170 VKPREEAAAYNKAI

-207 RLKLCELIDA
+207 RLKLCGLIDA
-217 LAGMLDK
+217 LAEQLDK

-238 PADIQQEV
+238 PAEVQQQVFDE
-246 YNDHFAEGCY
+246 HFAEGCY
-256 SSWKTARIKEI
+256 SSWKNARVKEI

-302 KDECTGGCAGCQ
+302 RDECSGGCAGCQ
-314 NRECMIRKNNEFLV
+314 NRECMIRTNEEFLV
-328 QKAVKLLKDDPRT
+328 QKALKLLKDDPRT
-341 TLATGGET
+341 TLATTGDT
-349 PAAVQEALEQEGYH
+349 PVAVLEALGKEGYH
-363 VEELEYSVYHYD
+363 VEELEYHISYYD
-375 KGPQMPDA
+375 EAPQMPDT
-383 PQAEEFESEEEFSE
+383 PQAENYVSETDFAE
-397 AQEEYEA
+397 AQERYEA
-404 EMAAFAEETQ
+404 RMARFAEQTQ
-414 QLEFDISEGRV
+414 QLEFDVSEGRV
-425 RKYAVIGNL
+425 RKYAVIRSL
-434 DIEIRYEEI
+434 DIEFRYEELD
-443 EDEEREVTV
+443 DEEREVTV
-452 NEGQDDEHKVFVTV
+452 DDGQGGHTVHVTV
-466 VPPSPLEGLMQQD
+466 VPPSPLEGLLQQD

>member
-1 MQTAK
+1 MQTMK
-6 ANSKSKQSG
+6 SDSKSKKSG
-15 KTAVRTPAVS
+15 KGAAAAVIV
-25 EAVAAQAQDPV
+25 PV
-36 AAGSP
+36 AVTPETQGQTS
-41 DMKPAEPQA
+41 
-50 TDIGA
+50 
-55 VNPVAETSPVE
+55 AETAATQDSGAEVQASVAPTVPVQQE
-66 QPAVHPETDVRLL
+66 EPLVQLL

-90 PRKNFREE
+90 PRKDFREE
-98 TLLELAES
+98 TLLELSES

-117 VRPRDEGFEI
+117 VRPKDEGFEI

-139 ANLKFI
+139 AGLKYI
-145 PALVRDLSDAEAE
+145 PALVRELTDAEAE

-170 VRPREEAAAYKRAL
+170 VKPREEAAAYNKAI

-207 RLKLCELIDA
+207 RLKLCGLIDA
-217 LAGMLDK
+217 LAEQLDK

-238 PADIQQEV
+238 PAEVQQQVFDE
-246 YNDHFAEGCY
+246 HFAEGCY
-256 SSWKTARIKEI
+256 SSWKNARVKEI

-302 KDECTGGCAGCQ
+302 RDECSGGCAGCQ
-314 NRECMIRKNNEFLV
+314 NRECMIRKNEEFLV
-328 QKAVKLLKDDPRT
+328 QKALKLLKDDPRT
-341 TLATGGET
+341 TLATTGDT
-349 PAAVQEALEQEGYH
+349 PVAVLEALGKEGYH
-363 VEELEYSVYHYD
+363 VEELEYHISYYD
-375 KGPQMPDA
+375 EAPQMPDT
-383 PQAEEFESEEEFSE
+383 PQAENYVSETDFAE
-397 AQEEYEA
+397 AQERYEA
-404 EMAAFAEETQ
+404 RMARFAEQTQ
-414 QLEFDISEGRV
+414 QLEFDVSEGRV
-425 RKYAVIGNL
+425 RKYAVIRSL
-434 DIEIRYEEI
+434 DIEFRYEEI
-443 EDEEREVTV
+443 DDEEREVTV
-452 NEGQDDEHKVFVTV
+452 DDGQGGHTVHVTV
-466 VPPSPLEGLMQQD
+466 VPPSPLEGLLQQD

-535 RPKEGSYLTDREQ
+535 RPKESSYLTDSEQ

-553 RITVK
+553 RITAK
-558 QQAALVRAFLV
+558 QQAALIRAYLV

-574 AAPEYGC
+574 AAPEYRC

-603 QKVQQEYLQVYER
+603 QKVQQEYLKVYER

-625 DALQAKAESEELA
+625 DALHAKAEAEEMA
-638 VSMQEAPDV
+638 VSMQEVSDF
-647 EPEELPDLLPD
+647 EPEQQPEEPEVQPD
-658 ETPDAEPSP
+658 EIQPQLPTVIPADP
-667 EPLIIPMD
+667 E
-675 PDIEPDTRMP
+675 IEPDTRMP
-685 EEMKAAA
+685 EEMHMAA

>member
-1 MQTAK
+1 MQTMK
-6 ANSKSKQSG
+6 SDSKSKKSG
-15 KTAVRTPAVS
+15 KGAAAAVIV
-25 EAVAAQAQDPV
+25 PV
-36 AAGSP
+36 AVTPETQGQTS
-41 DMKPAEPQA
+41 
-50 TDIGA
+50 
-55 VNPVAETSPVE
+55 AETAATQDSGAEVQASVAPTVPVQQE
-66 QPAVHPETDVRLL
+66 EPLVQLL

-90 PRKNFREE
+90 PRKDFREE
-98 TLLELAES
+98 TLLELSES

-117 VRPRDEGFEI
+117 VRPKDEGFEI

-139 ANLKFI
+139 AGLKYI
-145 PALVRDLSDAEAE
+145 PALVRELTDAEAE

-170 VRPREEAAAYKRAL
+170 VKPREEAAAYNKAI

-207 RLKLCELIDA
+207 RLKLCGLIDA
-217 LAGMLDK
+217 LAEQLDK

-238 PADIQQEV
+238 PAEVQQQVFDE
-246 YNDHFAEGCY
+246 HFAEGCY
-256 SSWKTARIKEI
+256 SSWKNARVKEI

-341 TLATGGET
+341 TLATDGET
-349 PAAVQEALEQEGYH
+349 PAAVLEALEKEGYH

-383 PQAEEFESEEEFSE
+383 PQAEEFESEEDFTE
-397 AQEEYEA
+397 AKEEYEA

-414 QLEFDISEGRV
+414 RLEFDISEGRV

-443 EDEEREVTV
+443 GDEEREVTV

-466 VPPSPLEGLMQQD
+466 VPPSPLEGLLQQE
-479 RRNREI
+479 RRYREI

-535 RPKEGSYLTDREQ
+535 RPKESSYLTDSEQ

-553 RITVK
+553 RITAK
-558 QQAALVRAFLV
+558 QQAALIRAYLV

-574 AAPEYGC
+574 AAPEYRC

-603 QKVQQEYLQVYER
+603 QKVQQEYLKVYER

-625 DALQAKAESEELA
+625 DALHAKAEAEEMA
-638 VSMQEAPDV
+638 VSMQEVSDF
-647 EPEELPDLLPD
+647 EPEQQPEEPEVQPD
-658 ETPDAEPSP
+658 EIQPQLPTVIPADP
-667 EPLIIPMD
+667 E
-675 PDIEPDTRMP
+675 IEPDTRMP
-685 EEMKAAA
+685 EEMHMAA

>member
-1 MQTAK
+1 MQTMK
-6 ANSKSKQSG
+6 SDSKSKKSG
-15 KTAVRTPAVS
+15 KGAAAAVIV
-25 EAVAAQAQDPV
+25 PV
-36 AAGSP
+36 AVTPETQGQTS
-41 DMKPAEPQA
+41 
-50 TDIGA
+50 
-55 VNPVAETSPVE
+55 AETAATQDSGAEVQASVAPTVPVQQE
-66 QPAVHPETDVRLL
+66 EPLVQLL

-90 PRKNFREE
+90 PRKDFREE
-98 TLLELAES
+98 TLLELSES

-117 VRPRDEGFEI
+117 VRPKDEGFEI

-139 ANLKFI
+139 AGLKYI
-145 PALVRDLSDAEAE
+145 PALVRELTDAEAE

-170 VRPREEAAAYKRAL
+170 VKPREEAAAYNKAI

-207 RLKLCELIDA
+207 RLKLCGLIDA
-217 LAGMLDK
+217 LAEQLDK

-238 PADIQQEV
+238 PAEVQQQVFDE
-246 YNDHFAEGCY
+246 HFAEGCY
-256 SSWKTARIKEI
+256 SSWKNARVKEI

-302 KDECTGGCAGCQ
+302 RDECSGGCAGCQ
-314 NRECMIRKNNEFLV
+314 NRECMIRKNEEFLV
-328 QKAVKLLKDDPRT
+328 QKALKLLKDDPRT
-341 TLATGGET
+341 TLATTGDT
-349 PAAVQEALEQEGYH
+349 PVAVLEALGKEGYH
-363 VEELEYSVYHYD
+363 VEELEYHISYYD
-375 KGPQMPDA
+375 EAPQMPDT
-383 PQAEEFESEEEFSE
+383 PQAENYVSETDFAE
-397 AQEEYEA
+397 AQERYEA
-404 EMAAFAEETQ
+404 RMARFAEQTQ
-414 QLEFDISEGRV
+414 QLEFDVSEGRV
-425 RKYAVIGNL
+425 RKYAVIRSL
-434 DIEIRYEEI
+434 DIEFRYEELD
-443 EDEEREVTV
+443 DEEREVTV
-452 NEGQDDEHKVFVTV
+452 DDGQGGHTVHVTV
-466 VPPSPLEGLMQQD
+466 VPPSPLEGLLQQD

-501 KVANKPLQKEEQQ
+501 KVANNPLQKEEQQ

-535 RPKEGSYLTDREQ
+535 RPKESSYLTDSEQ

-553 RITVK
+553 RITAK
-558 QQAALVRAFLV
+558 QQAALIRAYLV

-574 AAPEYGC
+574 AAPEYRC

-603 QKVQQEYLQVYER
+603 QKVQQEYLKVYER

-625 DALQAKAESEELA
+625 DALHAKAEAEEMA
-638 VSMQEAPDV
+638 VSMQEVSDF
-647 EPEELPDLLPD
+647 EPEQQPEEPEVQPD
-658 ETPDAEPSP
+658 EIQPQLPTVIPADP
-667 EPLIIPMD
+667 E
-675 PDIEPDTRMP
+675 IEPDTRMP
-685 EEMKAAA
+685 EEMHMAA

>member
-55 VNPVAETSPVE
+55 VNPVAETSPAE
-66 QPAVHPETDVRLL
+66 QPAAHPETDVRLL

-90 PRKNFREE
+90 PRKNFRED

-106 IRQSGVLQPIC
+106 IKQSGVLQPIC

-302 KDECTGGCAGCQ
+302 RDECSGGCAGCQ
-314 NRECMIRKNNEFLV
+314 NRECMIRKNEEFLV
-328 QKAVKLLKDDPRT
+328 QKALKLLKDDPRT
-341 TLATGGET
+341 TLATTGDT
-349 PAAVQEALEQEGYH
+349 PVAVLEALGKEGYH
-363 VEELEYSVYHYD
+363 VEELEYHISYYD
-375 KGPQMPDA
+375 EAPQMPDT
-383 PQAEEFESEEEFSE
+383 PQAENYVSETDFAE
-397 AQEEYEA
+397 AQERYEA
-404 EMAAFAEETQ
+404 RMARFAEQTQ
-414 QLEFDISEGRV
+414 QLEFDVSEGRV
-425 RKYAVIGNL
+425 RKYAVIRSL
-434 DIEIRYEEI
+434 DIEFRYEELD
-443 EDEEREVTV
+443 DEEREVTV
-452 NEGQDDEHKVFVTV
+452 DDGQGGHTVHVTV
-466 VPPSPLEGLMQQD
+466 VPPSPLEGLLQQD

-535 RPKEGSYLTDREQ
+535 RPKESSYLTDSEQ

-553 RITVK
+553 RITAK
-558 QQAALVRAFLV
+558 QQAALIRAYLV

-574 AAPEYGC
+574 AAPEYRC

-603 QKVQQEYLQVYER
+603 QKVQQEYLKVYER

-625 DALQAKAESEELA
+625 DALQAKAEAEEMA
-638 VSMQEAPDV
+638 VSMQEAPDA
-647 EPEELPDLLPD
+647 EPEMPELLPD
-658 ETPDAEPSP
+658 ETPAIEPTP

-675 PDIEPDTRMP
+675 PDIEPDIRMP
-685 EEMKAAA
+685 EEMKTAA

>member
-1 MQTAK
+1 MQTMK
-6 ANSKSKQSG
+6 SDSKSKKSG
-15 KTAVRTPAVS
+15 KGAAAAVIV
-25 EAVAAQAQDPV
+25 PV
-36 AAGSP
+36 AVTPETQGQTS
-41 DMKPAEPQA
+41 
-50 TDIGA
+50 
-55 VNPVAETSPVE
+55 AETAATQDSGAEVQASVAPTVPVQQE
-66 QPAVHPETDVRLL
+66 EPLVQLL

-90 PRKNFREE
+90 PRKDFREE
-98 TLLELAES
+98 TLLELSES

-117 VRPRDEGFEI
+117 VRPKDEGFEI

-139 ANLKFI
+139 AGLKYI
-145 PALVRDLSDAEAE
+145 PALVRELTDAEAE

-170 VRPREEAAAYKRAL
+170 VKPREEAAAYNKAIK
-184 QSGRHTIES
+184 SGRHTIES

-207 RLKLCELIDA
+207 RLKLCGLIDA
-217 LAGMLDK
+217 LAEQLDK

-238 PADIQQEV
+238 PAEVQQQVFDE
-246 YNDHFAEGCY
+246 HFAEGCY
-256 SSWKTARIKEI
+256 SSWKNARVKEI

-302 KDECTGGCAGCQ
+302 RDECSGGCAGCQ
-314 NRECMIRKNNEFLV
+314 NRECMIRKNEEFLV
-328 QKAVKLLKDDPRT
+328 QKALKLLKDDPRT
-341 TLATGGET
+341 TLATTGDT
-349 PAAVQEALEQEGYH
+349 PVAVLEALGKEGYH
-363 VEELEYSVYHYD
+363 VEELEYHISYYD
-375 KGPQMPDA
+375 EAPQMPDT
-383 PQAEEFESEEEFSE
+383 PQAENYVSETDFAE
-397 AQEEYEA
+397 AQERYEA
-404 EMAAFAEETQ
+404 RMARFAEQTQ
-414 QLEFDISEGRV
+414 QLEFDVSEGRV
-425 RKYAVIGNL
+425 RKYAVIRSL
-434 DIEIRYEEI
+434 DIEFRYEELD
-443 EDEEREVTV
+443 DEEREVTV
-452 NEGQDDEHKVFVTV
+452 DDGQGGHTVHVTV
-466 VPPSPLEGLMQQD
+466 VPPSPLEGLLQQD

-535 RPKEGSYLTDREQ
+535 RPKESSYLTDSEQ

-553 RITVK
+553 RITAK
-558 QQAALVRAFLV
+558 QQAALIRAYLV

-574 AAPEYGC
+574 AAPEYRC

-603 QKVQQEYLQVYER
+603 QKVQQEYLKVYER

-625 DALQAKAESEELA
+625 DALHAKAEAEEMA
-638 VSMQEAPDV
+638 VSMQEVSDF
-647 EPEELPDLLPD
+647 EPEQQPEEPEVQPD
-658 ETPDAEPSP
+658 EIQPQLPTVIPADP
-667 EPLIIPMD
+667 E
-675 PDIEPDTRMP
+675 IEPDTRMP
-685 EEMKAAA
+685 EEMHMAA

>member
-15 KTAVRTPAVS
+15 KSAVRTPAVS

-36 AAGSP
+36 AAGNP
-41 DMKPAEPQA
+41 GMKPAEPQA

-106 IRQSGVLQPIC
+106 IKQSGVLQPIC

-139 ANLKFI
+139 AGLQFI
-145 PALVRDLSDAEAE
+145 PALIRELSDAEAE

-224 EEISV
+224 EDISV

-256 SSWKTARIKEI
+256 NSWKTARIKDI

-302 KDECTGGCAGCQ
+302 RDECAGGCAGCQ
-314 NRECMIRKNNEFLV
+314 NRECMIRKNEEFLV
-328 QKAVKLLKDDPRT
+328 QKALKLLKDDPRT
-341 TLATGGET
+341 TLATAGDT
-349 PAAVQEALEQEGYH
+349 PVAVLEALEKEGYH
-363 VEELEYSVYHYD
+363 VEELEYYINYYD
-375 KGPQMPDA
+375 TAPQMPDA
-383 PQAEEFESEEEFSE
+383 PQAENYVSETDFAE
-397 AQEEYEA
+397 AQERYEA
-404 EMAAFAEETQ
+404 RMARFAEQTQ
-414 QLEFDISEGRV
+414 QLEFNVSEGRV
-425 RKYAVIGNL
+425 RKYAVIRSL
-434 DIEIRYEEI
+434 DIEFRYEEI
-443 EDEEREVTV
+443 DDEEREVTV
-452 NEGQDDEHKVFVTV
+452 DDGQGGHTVHVTV
-466 VPPSPLEGLMQQD
+466 VPPSPQEGLLQRD

-485 CYEHITTDM
+485 CYEHITADM
-494 KRVFLDV
+494 KRLFLDV

-535 RPKEGSYLTDREQ
+535 RPKEDSYLTAEEQ

-553 RITVK
+553 RITAK
-558 QQAALVRAFLV
+558 QQAALIRAYLV
-569 DYFRS
+569 DFFRS
-574 AAPEYGC
+574 AAPEYRC

-595 DMNFTEQS
+595 DLNFAEQS
-603 QKVQQEYLQVYER
+603 KAVQQQYLETYEK

-625 DALQAKAESEELA
+625 DALHAKAEAEEMA
-638 VSMQEAPDV
+638 VSMQEAPDF

-658 ETPDAEPSP
+658 ETPDAAPQ
-667 EPLIIPMD
+667 PLIIPMD

-685 EEMKAAA
+685 EEMKTAA